1 MANTH
6 NLNNAIEVSLEKEGI
21 TEIKQLM
28 FKPAEDGTLIEFKD
42 QMERKIQVNIT
53 VPRFHNPSCCNCK

>member
-1 MANTH
+1 MANAH
-6 NLNNAIEVSLEKEGI
+6 NLNNAIEVSLEKNGI

-28 FKPAEDGTLIEFKD
+28 FKPTEEGTLIEFND

-53 VPRFHNPSCCNCK
+53 VPRFHKPSCCNCK